1 MKQWTETVLS
11 LAIQIGLSDNRHA
24 AILSRTFPFSKV
36 VQSVKPRIFIRKFMA
51 RISAEILHGFR
62 GFTQLLKLKNP
73 KYQLNLYHDRCLSHN
88 FTFINYYQQVT
99 RCYNV
104 SVTDG
109 VKVHAFSCYVSNTP
123 SKIIRSY
130 HYFKLIITPTEEIK
144 IR

>member
-62 GFTQLLKLKNP
+62 GFTQLLKLK
-73 KYQLNLYHDRCLSHN
+73 KS
-88 FTFINYYQQVT
+88 
-99 RCYNV
+99 
-104 SVTDG
+104 
-109 VKVHAFSCYVSNTP
+109 
-123 SKIIRSY
+123 
-130 HYFKLIITPTEEIK
+130 EILA
-144 IR
+144 